1 MGLEIYNI
9 PCIHS
14 LKLVPICHYVAN
26 VVAAA
31 PPLCIIKCRGI
42 GKTFDGGHSCRVD
55 LAQTENFGGGDMC
68 PQCWLESLPESL
80 SLSFPFLSFSV
91 TLTWI

>member
-9 PCIHS
+9 LCIHS
-14 LKLVPICHYVAN
+14 LELVPICHYVAN

-42 GKTFDGGHSCRVD
+42 GKTFDGRHSCRVD
-55 LAQTENFGGGDMC
+55 LAQTENLEGGTC
-68 PQCWLESLPESL
+68 APSASHCHFL
-80 SLSFPFLSFSV
+80 FPFFLSQ
-91 TLTWI
+91 